1 MKLIYWHGV
10 VVKESA
16 AFITGAKQS
25 PGQLV
30 LKKAELSGGFQQSI
44 FNTLAGEPFLSHF
57 FKWHLCNSIM
67 NSIDWNRVSEIA
79 GLFYLC

>member
-1 MKLIYWHGV
+1 M
-10 VVKESA
+10 VKESA

-44 FNTLAGEPFLSHF
+44 FNGQV
-57 FKWHLCNSIM
+57 KK
-67 NSIDWNRVSEIA
+67 RVHKVCDQLVHHSLIN
-79 GLFYLC
+79 